1 MSQEIHLLPPVER
14 RFKAN
19 LHTHSRISDGA
30 LTPAEVKELYKNAGF
45 QIVAMTDHNIMA
57 DHSEL
62 TDDGF
67 LMLTGGE
74 FNINDPEFQPSKH
87 KRGKT
92 YHFCMIAKRPD
103 NLWQP
108 FPAPRKR
115 DFAIPYVEKTRP
127 EDMPR
132 GYDLKEVNDI
142 IARANE
148 MGFLVT
154 YNHPAWSLQDHSD
167 WSGLR
172 GLWAME
178 VCNSASIA
186 SGYTEHNSAVYQ
198 NMLKLGMH
206 LMPVAASDMHEPRSR
221 FGMIYYNTAWC
232 TVFAEK
238 LEYATV
244 IAALEKGDLYA
255 SLGPEIHS
263 LTWHDGKVRIRCT
276 PVCSI
281 QVETHFRTT
290 RLAVPKDDAITM
302 EEAEFD
308 LSDWVEQERDT
319 PDAFFRLTLTDP
331 CGKYAVTRAYWLSEL
346 PV

>member
-1 MSQEIHLLPPVER
+1 MAQIHLLPPVEH

-19 LHTHSRISDGA
+19 LHTHSRISDGVM
-30 LTPAEVKELYKNAGF
+30 TPAEVKALYKNAGF

-62 TDDGF
+62 SDDDF

-74 FNINDPEFQPSKH
+74 FNVNDPEFQPSKH

-92 YHFCMIAKRPD
+92 YHLCMIARRPD

-108 FPAPRKR
+108 FPAPMKR
-115 DFAIPYVEKTRP
+115 EFAIPYIKKTRP

-132 GYDLKEVNDI
+132 VYGIKEINDI
-142 IARANE
+142 IAKANE

-154 YNHPAWSLQDHSD
+154 YNHPVWSLQDYSD
-167 WSGLR
+167 WSGLK
-172 GLWAME
+172 GLWGME
-178 VCNSASIA
+178 VCNSGSVA
-186 SGYTEHNSAVYQ
+186 SGYTEHNATVYQ
-198 NMLKLGMH
+198 DMLRLGMH
-206 LMPVAASDMHEPRSR
+206 LMPVAASDMHEEKSR
-221 FGMIYYNTAWC
+221 YGMVYYNTAWC
-232 TVFAEK
+232 TVCAEK
-238 LEYATV
+238 LEYDAV

-255 SLGPEIHS
+255 SLGPEIES
-263 LTWHDGKVRIRCT
+263 LTWEDGKVRIRCT
-276 PVCSI
+276 PVRSI

-290 RLAVPKDDAITM
+290 RLAIPKDDAATM

-308 LSDWVEQERDT
+308 LSEWVEQERDT
-319 PDAFFRLTLTDP
+319 PNAFFRLTLTDP
-331 CGKYAVTRAYWLSEL
+331 DGNYAVTRAYWLSEL